1 MSEGDSKEKKT
12 PKKIAKTK
20 CKDIK
25 NTVEKKYCF
34 EKTKSRMEGELAR
47 KQLKQLT
54 SEEKAKNEGSL
65 VNEGN
70 DYDVIY
76 NNKDN
81 FEYKNDPVNEDDL
94 DEQDDEDLQEGG
106 KRKRRSKKS
115 KKSKKKRSTRKKG
128 KKSRRKTIRRH
139 GRRH

>member
-1 MSEGDSKEKKT
+1 MSEEVSKEKRT
-12 PKKIAKTK
+12 PKEIAKTK

-25 NTVEKKYCF
+25 NTAEKKYCF
-34 EKTKSRMEGELAR
+34 EKTKSKMEGELAR

-70 DYDVIY
+70 DYDVVH
-76 NNKDN
+76 NKDN
-81 FEYKNDPVNEDDL
+81 LKYKNDPVKRVNG
-94 DEQDDEDLQEGG
+94 DEEDDEDLQEGG